1 MSLQALD
8 VAVALTAAHQQ
19 HVRGTWRPADVHR
32 ELDVPWSSLDRS
44 LRRLE
49 VADIVRDGWIN
60 RIALSE
66 LLPVLRYLFP
76 LVVDR
81 EQVVRGLPTS
91 FAARLRGPRP
101 VHGAARVGGGGRDDR
116 RTPGRAPAPVGRC
129 RLATQP
135 GTGRRVHVGRRA
147 ARRTREGDRDR
158 DRTTDG
164 AGGPARAVREGVTA
178 QVGPVRLPKRVA
190 DDDRRVDARVPP

>member
-91 FAARLRGPRP
+91 FAARAFEGRVRYTAPLVWAAEDGTIDGNAVEPLHPSVVAASRRNPELGDVFTLVDALRG
-101 VHGAARVGGGGRDDR
+101 
-116 RTPGRAPAPVGRC
+116 GRAREIGIATERLTALVDLPAPY
-129 RLATQP
+129 
-135 GTGRRVHVGRRA
+135 
-147 ARRTREGDRDR
+147 
-158 DRTTDG
+158 
-164 AGGPARAVREGVTA
+164 ARA
-178 QVGPVRLPKRVA
+178 
-190 DDDRRVDARVPP
+190 